1 MTELLRAV
9 FESKIN
15 KHSCVR
21 PYEHLTE
28 DCWVWTGCIG
38 DNGYGILQCDLA
50 KELGIIKAH
59 RLSMYFENPAEYQ
72 KDKCVLHLCDNRA
85 CVNPK
90 HLHYGTIPENNKE
103 RDERGRHKALSGIEN
118 GWSYFKTQED
128 LDRVKQK
135 IESGMMVKDIAEEEG
150 CDRHLIS
157 NIIKGHYDMDI
168 KRPERVSRAVLMK
181 DKVKEL
187 YLSGKKGYEIA
198 KELRMSSATLV
209 KVYKLIKEEDPSFK
223 LRGEV

>member
-1 MTELLRAV
+1 M
-9 FESKIN
+9 FDSKIN
-15 KHSCVR
+15 KHSYVR

-28 DCWVWTGCIG
+28 DCWIWTGCI
-38 DNGYGILQCDLA
+38 DKNGYGILQCDLA

-72 KDKCVLHLCDNRA
+72 ESKCVLHLCDNRA

-90 HLHYGTIPENNKE
+90 HLHYGSRTENNIE
-103 RDERGRHKALSGIEN
+103 RDARGRHIALSGIEN

-128 LDRVKQK
+128 LERVKQK

-150 CDRHLIS
+150 CDRHTIS
-157 NIIKGHYDMDI
+157 RIIKGRYGVDVM
-168 KRPERVSRAVLMK
+168 RPEKISRAVLMK

-187 YLSGKKGYEIA
+187 YLSGKTSKQIP
-198 KELRMSSATLV
+198 KELGISSATMV
-209 KVYKLIKEEDPSFK
+209 KIFRLIEEEDPDFK
-223 LRGEV
+223 LRGRVYK